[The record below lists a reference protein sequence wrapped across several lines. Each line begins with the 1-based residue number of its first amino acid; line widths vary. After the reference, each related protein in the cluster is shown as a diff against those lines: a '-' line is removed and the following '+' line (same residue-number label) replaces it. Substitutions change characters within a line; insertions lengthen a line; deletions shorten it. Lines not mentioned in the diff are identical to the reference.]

1 MRVLALRGA
10 HVIGTARTLERGQ
23 EACASIAGQSD
34 AGRARAQRLRLRRG
48 VRRGDSRA
56 RHRRST
62 RCLQCRRAAH
72 GAAAG
77 ARPRDAIRRQS
88 LGHFILVNRL
98 LDRVTAAPQGRVV
111 VVGSVA
117 HQQVPPGGIQFDN
130 LSGQGWERQAYG
142 HSKLA
147 NGLFSFELA
156 KRLQGTRATSNS
168 LHPGVV
174 ATNIMRNLNFT
185 PPAGGGNRG
194 GGGGGFTFE
203 QPAQGA
209 ATSCYLASHP
219 SLAGV
224 TGLYFVDCNPAE
236 PERATEGS
244 GDRGASV
251 AGVRGAHAARTSRSR
266 RRSPISGGPGGRS
279 PALCRPRT
287 MLPATGGRSARPRSA
302 RQTRFRTEAIPR
314 ATACEP
320 QQPPHDRR
328 TARLR
333 PPSPCVR

>member
-1 MRVLALRGA
+1 VSTIDRRRFIERSALLAIAAYAGRAAAQDAPRSSFPADATAEQVTEGIDVTGKTIVVTGCNSGIGLETMRVLALRGA
-10 HVIGTARTLERGQ
+10 HVVGTARTLERGQ
-23 EACASIAGQSD
+23 EACASVPGKATPVVLELSD
-34 AGRARAQRLRLRRG
+34 F
-48 VRRGDSRA
+48 DSVVA
-56 RHRRST
+56 
-62 RCLQCRRAAH
+62 C
-72 GAAAG
+72 AAAIR
-77 ARPRDAIRRQS
+77 ALDVVVDALVCNAGVLQMELQQVRGMEMQFVVNH

-98 LDRVTAAPQGRVV
+98 LDRVVAAPQGRVV
-111 VVGSVA
+111 VVGSMA
-117 HQQVPPGGIQFDN
+117 HAQVPPGGIQFDN

-185 PPAGGGNRG
+185 PPAGSGNSRG
-194 GGGGGFTFE
+194 GGGGGGFAFE

-236 PERATEGS
+236 PSALQK
-244 GDRGASV
+244 DPAL
-251 AGVRGAHAARTSRSR
+251 AARLWQVSEELT
-266 RRSPISGGPGGRS
+266 
-279 PALCRPRT
+279 RPY
-287 MLPATGGRSARPRSA
+287 LA
-302 RQTRFRTEAIPR
+302 
-314 ATACEP
+314 
-320 QQPPHDRR
+320 
-328 TARLR
+328 
-333 PPSPCVR
+333 

>member
-1 MRVLALRGA
+1 MLLTELQQVRG
-10 HVIGTARTLERGQ
+10 LETQ
-23 EACASIAGQSD
+23 F
-34 AGRARAQRLRLRRG
+34 
-48 VRRGDSRA
+48 VVN
-56 RHRRST
+56 H
-62 RCLQCRRAAH
+62 
-72 GAAAG
+72 
-77 ARPRDAIRRQS
+77 

-236 PERATEGS
+236 PSALQKDPAIAARLWQVSEELTRPLPRIAG
-244 GDRGASV
+244 GDRRSAVVLRGGARLC
-251 AGVRGAHAARTSRSR
+251 AGRAQCFR
-266 RRSPISGGPGGRS
+266 
-279 PALCRPRT
+279 
-287 MLPATGGRSARPRSA
+287 ATGGRSARPRSA
-302 RQTRFRTEAIPR
+302 RQTRFRTEVIPQ

-320 QQPPHDRR
+320 
-328 TARLR
+328 
-333 PPSPCVR
+333 